1 VANGRIYWATETASG
16 GSIAR
21 AQLDGSQVELNYRL
35 AGNGA
40 DGVAVGG

>member
-1 VANGRIYWATETASG
+1 VAGGRIYWATETASG

-21 AQLDGSQVELNYRL
+21 AQLDGSHVELDYRP
-35 AGNGA
+35 AGNGP